1 MSDVTVDK
9 IMRRPVPVVSAED
22 SVGTVARTLIDSQ
35 LPGVPV
41 LRNSELVGIVTEA
54 DFVTREA
61 EIDFPTI
68 IPFLDAIVELD
79 AGRQFDDE
87 IRKVLAMTAEDLMT
101 HPVYNI
107 RHNATISELAT
118 LMIDEGVN
126 PVPVIDDNLHIVGIV
141 CRADLVRFVA
151 DLESAA
157 TTLEESADA
166 VTD

>member
-1 MSDVTVDK
+1 VSDVTVDK

-107 RHNATISELAT
+107 RQNATISELAT